1 MAHDWN
7 IRPRSRVCAICG
19 KEFEA
24 GEDCLSALFETSGG
38 FERQDFC
45 PACFPKREENDSPF
59 SIWQGAIAPSQK
71 VSSEKAEP
79 IKKETAE
86 TLLRRLLELDNP
98 ENIGAV
104 YVLAVMLERK
114 KVLVERATK
123 LRPEGGIL
131 RVYEQ
136 KSTGDTFLIIDPQLR
151 LNEIGA
157 LQSKVMELLG

>member
-1 MAHDWN
+1 M
-7 IRPRSRVCAICG
+7 
-19 KEFEA
+19 
-24 GEDCLSALFETSGG
+24 
-38 FERQDFC
+38 
-45 PACFPKREENDSPF
+45 
-59 SIWQGAIAPSQK
+59 
-71 VSSEKAEP
+71 
-79 IKKETAE
+79 
-86 TLLRRLLELDNP
+86 RRLLELDNP

-104 YVLAVMLERK
+104 YILAVMLERK